1 MSFIP
6 YLRQPPTHA
15 QIDDIQLSE
24 NPSQLTIL
32 DDNNKMIPTTS
43 NSIGDPFGL
52 RQWSSNLV
60 KLSGKNRALNE
71 FSVERLG
78 EKSDQNLVMLHGA
91 SKSGIQ
97 AYLY

>member
-6 YLRQPPTHA
+6 YLRQPPTHT
-15 QIDDIQLSE
+15 QIDDFQLSD
-24 NPSQLTIL
+24 NPSQMAIL
-32 DDNNKMIPTTS
+32 DDNDKMIPATS
-43 NSIGDPFGL
+43 NSVGDPFGL

-71 FSVERLG
+71 FSVERLD
-78 EKSDQNLVMLHGA
+78 ERSDQNLVMLHGA

-97 AYLY
+97 TCLY